1 MKRYLMIIVS
11 AILAGFCITLG
22 ATVYLM
28 CLSASNG
35 EFIGKIVGS
44 LMFCIGLFTIIHFE
58 LWLYT
63 GKIGYAL
70 NNKPMF
76 LLDCLICFIGNFIGS
91 FSLASLIKLTS
102 ASAKL
107 EEQCIKIVNT
117 KLDSTWYSILIMSM
131 LCGVMIYLAVEGHKR
146 CKYGCGKVLFAF
158 LPIMLFIIDGFEHV
172 VANITYFTYANIFSW
187 KAFLYFIIMFIGNG
201 IGSIIFDG
209 MLKIVDKLKTE
220 NKDISTNTSIK

>member
-1 MKRYLMIIVS
+1 MKKYLMIIVS
-11 AILAGFCITLG
+11 SILAGFCITLG

-35 EFIGKIVGS
+35 EFIGKIIGS

-76 LLDCLICFIGNFIGS
+76 LLDCVVCFIGNFIGS
-91 FSLASLIKLTS
+91 FSLSSLIKLTS
-102 ASAKL
+102 AYPKL
-107 EEQCIKIVNT
+107 EQQCVKIVSS

-158 LPIMLFIIDGFEHV
+158 LPIMLFIIEGFEHV
-172 VANITYFTYANIFSW
+172 VANITYFTYANVFSW
-187 KAFLYFIIMFIGNG
+187 KVLLYFVIMFIGNG
-201 IGSIIFDG
+201 LGSIIFDG
-209 MLKIVDKLKTE
+209 FLKLINLLKL
-220 NKDISTNTSIK
+220 TNQETPTSIK